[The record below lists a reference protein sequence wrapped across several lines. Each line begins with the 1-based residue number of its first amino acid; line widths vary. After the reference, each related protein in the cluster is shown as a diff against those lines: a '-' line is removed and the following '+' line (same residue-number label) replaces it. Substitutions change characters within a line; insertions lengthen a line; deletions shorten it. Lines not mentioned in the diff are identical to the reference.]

1 MKKIVK
7 RGLTWAFAVFS
18 GLMAFLSES
27 IFQNCCIVNKEIIEQ
42 SKYFSWLD
50 ADAINITLMKVL
62 VFSGLAVIAIL
73 LSCGHSH
80 IRKEKIDGNNYSMVV
95 EYGDLLKKRKGQ
107 RLINFDECFT
117 TTVGTGP
124 ADIKIDTVCGQYLAQ
139 NPNLNVQ
146 TLIATSGV
154 KPCRRK
160 SKYNNSTCYEPGT
173 IVANGDDLLMAFT
186 RLESSGKSMKF
197 TVEEYLKCLSLLW
210 EEIDKNYNN
219 KDVYIPVLGSGI
231 ARFENGISQSIPKQ
245 ELVDLMISS
254 YKLSPHKLKNKNT
267 LHIVCRRSADFSMEK
282 IA

>member
-7 RGLTWAFAVFS
+7 RGLVWSFAVFS
-18 GLMAFLSES
+18 VLMTFLSES
-27 IFQNCCIVNKEIIEQ
+27 IFSNCSIVNKEIIES

-50 ADAINITLMKVL
+50 VDALNITIMKFL
-62 VFSGLAVIAIL
+62 VFAALMVVAIL
-73 LSCGHSH
+73 ISCGYSL
-80 IRKEKIDGNNYSMVV
+80 IRKERIEGNNYSILV
-95 EYGDLLKKRKGQ
+95 EYGNLLKKKKGQ
-107 RLINFDECFT
+107 KLINFDECFT
-117 TTVGTGP
+117 STVGIRT
-124 ADIKIDTVCGQYLAQ
+124 ADIKKDTVCGQYLIQ

-146 TLIATSGV
+146 ALIAASGV

-186 RLESSGKSMKF
+186 RLESNGKSMKF

-210 EEIDKNYNN
+210 EEIDNNYNN
-219 KDVYIPVLGSGI
+219 KDVYIPVLGSGV

-254 YKLSPHKLKNKNT
+254 YKLSPYKLKNKST
-267 LHIVCRRSADFSMEK
+267 LHIVCRRSTDFSMDK
-282 IA
+282 VC